1 MALRPEYSLGHSQ
14 YNDFLFA
21 PIGEEKTG
29 TLTVLSA
36 LTRLGLDPWLEAARL
51 AGMPRSAAIQSFAA
65 IVARLPRGD
74 WTASD
79 TAAIAA
85 RLVAWLPVGSIPPI
99 PTLDG
104 APSRGEQAKSRPALP
119 WLTWGALAV
128 VLVLV
133 VLLYR

>member
-51 AGMPRSAAIQSFAA
+51 AEMPRSAAIQSFAA
-65 IVARLPRGD
+65 TVARLPCGN

-104 APSRGEQAKSRPALP
+104 APSRGERTKSRLTT
-119 WLTWGALAV
+119 WLTWGGLIV
-128 VLVLV
+128 VLVLM
-133 VLLYR
+133 VLLHR